1 MVETERRIPVA
12 RHEPTDIGEA
22 FIWGVA
28 ALVLGVLILCAFLV
42 VWLYPESRLDR
53 TMHLPLPLYPA
64 PRLQVNPAS
73 DMQRFYSGEM
83 LRLNSTGWE
92 DKAHGVG
99 HIPIAD
105 AMREIAQE
113 GIPEWPAAPQAAR

>member
-1 MVETERRIPVA
+1 MVETERRVSVA

-28 ALVLGVLILCAFLV
+28 ALVLGVLILCALLV
-42 VWLYPESRLDR
+42 LWLYPESRLDR

-73 DMQRFYSGEM
+73 DLQRFYSEEM
-83 LRLNSTGWE
+83 LRLDSKGV
-92 DKAHGVG
+92 DKPQGVG

-113 GIPEWPAAPQAAR
+113 GIPEWPAAPQAPR